1 MLQMDSKIVVTSLSE
16 LREVIREEIRAEF
29 NQFTDGKILV
39 PEGDIVPGE
48 AGGRYITK
56 RQAAALANCSISW
69 IDSQRRAGNLTAYRQ
84 GKKAVRFDPKEV
96 LSLVKKGVKYYPHR
110 AKR

>member
-1 MLQMDSKIVVTSLSE
+1 MDSKIVVISLLE
-16 LREVIREEIRAEF
+16 LREVMREEFQAGL
-29 NQFTDGKILV
+29 NQFTDGKGFL

-48 AGGRYITK
+48 AGNRYITK
-56 RQAAALANCSISW
+56 KQAAAMAKSSISW

-96 LSLVKKGVKYYPHR
+96 LSLVKKGVKYYPHN